1 MKKPS
6 IIVYAVLVALFL
18 VAAPGFS
25 QDQDQE
31 YGKIRI
37 RQQRADHVIKKKN
50 DFIALVLTSYNIPH
64 ERNAQ
69 GVVVRINV
77 DGQWLNVTAIEVVPV
92 LKETTDKHQQV
103 VAHELFFHTAH
114 GILNVVSE
122 LTIR

>member
-1 MKKPS
+1 MKKNVCLLALLLFF
-6 IIVYAVLVALFL
+6 VYLPAVHAQV
-18 VAAPGFS
+18 
-25 QDQDQE
+25 

-37 RQQRADHVIKKKN
+37 LQQRADHVIKKKN
-50 DFIALVLTSYNIPH
+50 DFIASVLTSYNIPY

-69 GVVVRINV
+69 DVIVRINM
-77 DGQWLNVTAIEVVPV
+77 DDQWLNVTDIEVVPV

-103 VAHELFFHTAH
+103 VAHELFFHTAN

>member
-1 MKKPS
+1 MKKNVCLLALLLVF
-6 IIVYAVLVALFL
+6 VYLPAVHA
-18 VAAPGFS
+18 
-25 QDQDQE
+25 QE

-37 RQQRADHVIKKKN
+37 LQQRADQVIKKKN
-50 DFIALVLTSYNIPH
+50 DFIARALTSYNIPH

-77 DGQWLNVTAIEVVPV
+77 DGQWMNVTAIEVVPV

-103 VAHELFFHTAH
+103 VAHELFFHTDL
-114 GILNVVSE
+114 GLLDVVSE